1 MPTLTAAQMEATI
14 RRYYDGCNEA
24 DVAKMAGC
32 FTPDAVHYFPQG
44 MTREPFRGAAEI
56 ARRWA
61 AVVQKLQARWTI
73 DHLLIDPAKA
83 EAVLEWSNF
92 TAGGLVRGTEWIA
105 FDPASGLIREVR
117 AYLAAPPAQGQA
129 RLELGGFDYA
139 GRGYPLA

>member
-1 MPTLTAAQMEATI
+1 MT
-14 RRYYDGCNEA
+14 
-24 DVAKMAGC
+24 GC

-61 AVVQKLQARWTI
+61 VVVQKLQARWTV
-73 DHLLIDPAKA
+73 DHILTDPAKA

-92 TAGGLVRGTEWIA
+92 TAAGLVRGTEWIA